1 MDLGGGDLTG
11 RTMML
16 EFPDRERA
24 LRDDVRLVGRV
35 LGDTVREQ
43 QGEAV
48 FATVERI
55 RQISIAFRREGD
67 AGARRELEA
76 MLDSLSHDRT
86 IEVVRAFSYF
96 SHLANIAEDQ
106 HQIRCMR
113 AVPNAGKPTSP
124 GTIES
129 TLAAL
134 KLAQVPRATL
144 QALFDTIL
152 VSPVL
157 TAHPTEVRRKS
168 VLDREMEVSQLLA
181 GRDRLAL
188 TPAEAAA
195 TDDALSRAVLIL
207 WQTSLLR
214 RGKPTVVDEVANGLS
229 YYDHTFF
236 RELPGL
242 YADLEDGLAA
252 IDPAWRN
259 TELPSFIRM
268 GSWIGGDRDGNPF
281 VNADVLR
288 QAIDMQS
295 KRVLDFYL
303 DELHLLGGELS
314 LNRSR
319 VSISSQLE
327 ELVRRTPDDSPR
339 RGSEPYRQ
347 AIVGIYARLVA
358 SARGLGQH
366 VLPRHEVADAQPYAS
381 SAELRSDLD
390 ILYRSLLGNGS
401 AMIARGRLRALRRA
415 VEVFGFHLASIDLR
429 QNSDVH
435 DRMLA
440 ELFEVGSGVDY
451 LNMDE
456 PARTALLLAE
466 LATVR
471 PLISPFATYS
481 EETAGELDILR
492 TAADLHRQYGKD
504 AVPNYVISKA
514 TTVSD
519 VLEVALLLKE
529 VGLLHTREGKLD
541 VNIVPLF
548 ETIDDLRNCGK
559 VMDSLLSM
567 TDYTRLLDSR
577 GRIQEVMIGYSDSN
591 KDGGFLT
598 SGWELYKAEMALIE
612 VFRSHNVGLRLFHGR
627 GGSVGRG
634 GGPSYNAILA
644 QPAGAVEA
652 GIRVTE
658 QGEVIA
664 GKFLNPELGRQNLEH
679 LVAAMLE
686 LALLPPQQAAPRPEF
701 IQAMEELSEHAYRA
715 YRGLV
720 YETEGFERY
729 FWEST
734 VIGEIA
740 NLHIGSRPASRKKSR
755 RVEDLR
761 AIPWVFGWAQ
771 CRLMLPAWYGFG
783 SAVSAW
789 IKDHPD
795 SGMPLLQAMA
805 SEWPFFQTLLSNM
818 DMVLA
823 KSDIGIAARYKELV
837 EDAQL
842 REAIFSR
849 LRGEYENS
857 KQALL
862 TILGQQTLLER
873 NPALARTIRDRF
885 PYIDPLNHVQ
895 LELLKRYRAGD
906 TDERVVQA
914 IHLTINGIAAGLR
927 NSG

>member
-1 MDLGGGDLTG
+1 MN
-11 RTMML
+11 ML
-16 EFPDRERA
+16 ELPDRDRA
-24 LRDDVRLVGRV
+24 LREDVRLVGRV
-35 LGDTVREQ
+35 LGETIRQ
-43 QGEAV
+43 QEGEAV

-113 AVPNAGKPTSP
+113 ALPDDGKPSLR
-124 GTIES
+124 GTIQN
-129 TLAAL
+129 TLALL
-134 KLAQVPRATL
+134 KTAQIPRPIL

-168 VLDREMEVSQLLA
+168 VLDREMEVAQLLA
-181 GRDRLAL
+181 GRDRMVL
-188 TPAEAAA
+188 TPAEATA
-195 TDDALSRAVLIL
+195 TDDALSRAILIL

-214 RGKPTVVDEVANGLS
+214 RGRPTVVDEVANGLS

-236 RELPGL
+236 REVPRL

-252 IDPAWRN
+252 SDPAWRN

-281 VNADVLR
+281 VTADVLR
-288 QAIDMQS
+288 QAVDMQS

-303 DELHLLGGELS
+303 DELHLLGAELS
-314 LNRSR
+314 LNRAR
-319 VSISSQLE
+319 VSVSAQLE
-327 ELVRRTPDDSPR
+327 ELVRRTPDESPR
-339 RGSEPYRQ
+339 RASEPYRQ

-358 SARGLGQH
+358 SARQLGQH
-366 VLPRHEVADAQPYAS
+366 VLPRHEVADAQPYAG

-390 ILYRSLLGNGS
+390 ILYRSLLANGS
-401 AMIARGRLRALRRA
+401 AMIARGRLRMLRRA
-415 VEVFGFHLASIDLR
+415 VEVFGFHLASVDLR

-435 DRMLA
+435 ERVIA
-440 ELFEVGSGVDY
+440 ELLEVGAGVDY
-451 LNMDE
+451 RCMDE
-456 PARTALLLAE
+456 QSRTALLRAE
-466 LATVR
+466 IATAR
-471 PLISPFATYS
+471 PLISPFVNYS
-481 EETAGELDILR
+481 EETSGELDILR
-492 TAADLHRQYGKD
+492 TAADMHRRYGKET
-504 AVPNYVISKA
+504 VPNYVISKA

-519 VLEVALLLKE
+519 VFEVALLLKE
-529 VGLLHTREGKLD
+529 VGLLQAQEARIDL
-541 VNIVPLF
+541 NIVPLF

-559 VMDSLLSM
+559 VMDALLSIP
-567 TDYTRLLDSR
+567 DYMRLIDNR

-612 VFRSHNVGLRLFHGR
+612 VFRKHNVGLRLFHGR

-634 GGPSYNAILA
+634 GGPSFDAILA

-664 GKFLNPELGRQNLEH
+664 GKYLNPELGRQNLEH

-686 LALLPPQQAAPRPEF
+686 VALLHPQEAALRPEF
-701 IQAMEELSEHAYRA
+701 IEAMEELSAHAYRA
-715 YRGLV
+715 YRALV

-740 NLHIGSRPASRKKSR
+740 NLHIGSRPASRKKSM

-783 SAVSAW
+783 SAVTAW
-789 IKDHPD
+789 IEAHPEN
-795 SGMPLLQAMA
+795 GMPLLQTMA
-805 SEWPFFQTLLSNM
+805 SEWPFFATLLSNM

-823 KSDIGIAARYKELV
+823 KSDIGIAARYKDLV

-849 LRGEYENS
+849 LRSEYDKS
-857 KQALL
+857 RAALL
-862 TILGQQTLLER
+862 AILKQQMLLER
-873 NPALARTIRDRF
+873 NPALARIIRDRF

>member
-1 MDLGGGDLTG
+1 MAVPDNNDIPDKDL
-11 RTMML
+11 
-16 EFPDRERA
+16 P
-24 LRDDVRLVGRV
+24 LRDDIRLLGRI

-67 AGARRELEA
+67 AAARRELEA

-113 AVPNAGKPTSP
+113 ALPNAGQLTLP
-124 GTIES
+124 GTVQS

-134 KLAQVPRATL
+134 KAGHVPRATL
-144 QALFDTIL
+144 QALFDKIL

-168 VLDREMEVSQLLA
+168 VLDREMEISHLLA
-181 GRDRLAL
+181 DRDRMAL
-188 TPAEAAA
+188 TRAEAAA

-214 RGKPTVVDEVANGLS
+214 RGQPTVVDEVANGLS

-242 YADLEDGLAA
+242 YADLEDGLTT

-259 TELPSFIRM
+259 MELPSFIRM

-281 VNADVLR
+281 VTADVLR

-303 DELHLLGGELS
+303 DELDLLGGELS
-314 LNRSR
+314 LNRSH
-319 VSISSQLE
+319 VSVSSQLE
-327 ELVRRTPDDSPR
+327 ELVRRSPDASPR
-339 RGSEPYRQ
+339 RASEPYRQ

-358 SARGLGQH
+358 SARRLGQH
-366 VLPRHEVADAQPYAS
+366 VLPRHEVADAKPYAG

-390 ILYRSLLGNGS
+390 ILYRSLLANGS

-415 VEVFGFHLASIDLR
+415 VQVFGFHLASIDLR

-435 DRMLA
+435 ERTLA
-440 ELFEVGSGVDY
+440 ELFQVGSGVDY

-456 PARTALLLAE
+456 PARTTLLLAE
-466 LATVR
+466 LATAR
-471 PLISPFATYS
+471 PLTSPFLTYS
-481 EETAGELDILR
+481 EETTSELNILR
-492 TAADLHRQYGKD
+492 TAAEIHRQYGRD

-529 VGLLHTREGKLD
+529 VGLLQTGGAKLD
-541 VNIVPLF
+541 LNIVPLF

-559 VMDSLLSM
+559 VMDSLLS
-567 TDYTRLLDSR
+567 TTAYTRLLDSR
-577 GRIQEVMIGYSDSN
+577 SRIQEVMIGYSDSN

-634 GGPSYNAILA
+634 GGPSYNAVLA
-644 QPAGAVEA
+644 QPVGAVEA

-664 GKFLNPELGRQNLEH
+664 GKFLNPELGRRNLEH

-686 LALLPPQQAAPRPEF
+686 LALLHPQQAAPRPEF

-715 YRGLV
+715 YGALV

-734 VIGEIA
+734 VISEIA
-740 NLHIGSRPASRKKSR
+740 NLHIGSRPASRKKST

-783 SAVSAW
+783 SAVSTW

-849 LRGEYENS
+849 LRGEYESS
-857 KQALL
+857 KRALL

>member
-1 MDLGGGDLTG
+1 
-11 RTMML
+11 MML

>member
-1 MDLGGGDLTG
+1 MDLGGGDWTG
-11 RTMML
+11 RIMNML
-16 EFPDRERA
+16 ELPDRERA
-24 LRDDVRLVGRV
+24 LQDDVRLVGRV

-113 AVPNAGKPTSP
+113 ALPNAGRPTSP
-124 GTIES
+124 GAIQS

-134 KLAQVPRATL
+134 KLAHVPRATL
-144 QALFDTIL
+144 QALFDKIL

-214 RGKPTVVDEVANGLS
+214 RGRPSVVDEVANGLS

-259 TELPSFIRM
+259 MELPSFIRM

-281 VNADVLR
+281 VNADVLH
-288 QAIDMQS
+288 QAIEMQS

-319 VSISSQLE
+319 ISVSSQLE

-339 RGSEPYRQ
+339 RASEPYRQ

-358 SARGLGQH
+358 SARRLGQH
-366 VLPRHEVADAQPYAS
+366 VLPRHEVADARPYAGA
-381 SAELRSDLD
+381 AELRSDLD
-390 ILYRSLLGNGS
+390 ILYRSLLANGS
-401 AMIARGRLRALRRA
+401 AMVARGRLRALRRG

-435 DRMLA
+435 ERTLA
-440 ELFEVGSGVDY
+440 ELFQVGSGVDY

-466 LATVR
+466 LATAR
-471 PLISPFATYS
+471 PLISPFLIYS
-481 EETAGELDILR
+481 EETASELDILR
-492 TAADLHRQYGKD
+492 TAAEAHCRYGED
-504 AVPNYVISKA
+504 SVPNYVISKA

-529 VGLLHTREGKLD
+529 VGLLQAREGKLGL
-541 VNIVPLF
+541 NIVPLF
-548 ETIDDLRNCGK
+548 ETIGDLRNCGK
-559 VMDSLLSM
+559 VMDSLLSISA
-567 TDYTRLLDSR
+567 YTRLVDSR
-577 GRIQEVMIGYSDSN
+577 ERIQEVMIGYSDSN
-591 KDGGFLT
+591 KDGGF
-598 SGWELYKAEMALIE
+598 
-612 VFRSHNVGLRLFHGR
+612 
-627 GGSVGRG
+627 
-634 GGPSYNAILA
+634 
-644 QPAGAVEA
+644 
-652 GIRVTE
+652 
-658 QGEVIA
+658 
-664 GKFLNPELGRQNLEH
+664 
-679 LVAAMLE
+679 
-686 LALLPPQQAAPRPEF
+686 
-701 IQAMEELSEHAYRA
+701 
-715 YRGLV
+715 
-720 YETEGFERY
+720 
-729 FWEST
+729 
-734 VIGEIA
+734 
-740 NLHIGSRPASRKKSR
+740 
-755 RVEDLR
+755 
-761 AIPWVFGWAQ
+761 
-771 CRLMLPAWYGFG
+771 
-783 SAVSAW
+783 
-789 IKDHPD
+789 
-795 SGMPLLQAMA
+795 
-805 SEWPFFQTLLSNM
+805 
-818 DMVLA
+818 
-823 KSDIGIAARYKELV
+823 
-837 EDAQL
+837 
-842 REAIFSR
+842 
-849 LRGEYENS
+849 
-857 KQALL
+857 
-862 TILGQQTLLER
+862 
-873 NPALARTIRDRF
+873 
-885 PYIDPLNHVQ
+885 
-895 LELLKRYRAGD
+895 
-906 TDERVVQA
+906 
-914 IHLTINGIAAGLR
+914 
-927 NSG
+927 

>member
-1 MDLGGGDLTG
+1 MNI
-11 RTMML
+11 L
-16 EFPDRERA
+16 ELPDRERA

-35 LGDTVREQ
+35 LGDTVRQ
-43 QGEAV
+43 QEGEAV
-48 FATVERI
+48 FQTVERI

-67 AGARRELEA
+67 AAARRELEA
-76 MLDSLSHDRT
+76 TLNSLSHDRT

-113 AVPNAGKPTSP
+113 AQQEDGGPALR
-124 GTIES
+124 GTILN
-129 TLAAL
+129 TLASL
-134 KLAQVPRATL
+134 KAAHIPRATL

-168 VLDREMEVSQLLA
+168 VLDREMDVAQLLA
-181 GRDRLAL
+181 DRDRMPL
-188 TPAEAAA
+188 TPREAAA
-195 TDDALSRAVLIL
+195 TDDALSRAILTL

-214 RGKPTVVDEVANGLS
+214 RGRPTVVDEVSNGLS

-236 RELPGL
+236 REVPGL

-252 IDPAWRN
+252 SDPAWSN

-281 VNADVLR
+281 VTADVLR
-288 QAIDMQS
+288 QAIEMQS

-303 DELHLLGGELS
+303 DELHLLGAELS
-314 LNRSR
+314 LNRAR
-319 VSISSQLE
+319 VSVSAQLE
-327 ELVRRTPDDSPR
+327 ELVSRTPDESPR
-339 RGSEPYRQ
+339 RASEPYRQ

-366 VLPRHEVADAQPYAS
+366 VLPRHEVAEARPYAS
-381 SAELRSDLD
+381 PAELRTDLD
-390 ILYRSLLGNGS
+390 ILYRSLLANGS
-401 AMIARGRLRALRRA
+401 AMVARGRLRTLRRA

-435 DRMLA
+435 ERVLT
-440 ELFEVGSGVDY
+440 ELFETGSGADY
-451 LNMDE
+451 RQMPE
-456 PARTALLLAE
+456 QSRVAMLLAE
-466 LATVR
+466 LATAR
-471 PLISPFATYS
+471 PLISPFVTYS

-492 TAADLHRQYGKD
+492 TAADIHRRYGKD

-529 VGLLHTREGKLD
+529 VGLLRAREGNLD

-559 VMDSLLSM
+559 VMDSLLSIS
-567 TDYTRLLDSR
+567 DYTRLLDGR
-577 GRIQEVMIGYSDSN
+577 GRVQEVMIGYSDSN

-598 SGWELYKAEMALIE
+598 SGWELYKAEMALID
-612 VFRSHNVGLRLFHGR
+612 VFQRRNIGLRLFHGR

-634 GGPSYNAILA
+634 GGPSYDAILA
-644 QPAGAVEA
+644 QPAGAVQA

-664 GKFLNPELGRQNLEH
+664 GKYLNPELGRQNLDH

-686 LALLPPQQAAPRPEF
+686 VALLHPQEAAPQPEF
-701 IQAMEELSEHAYRA
+701 IIAMEELSAHAYSAYRA
-715 YRGLV
+715 LV

-740 NLHIGSRPASRKKSR
+740 NLHIGSRPASRKKST

-771 CRLMLPAWYGFG
+771 CRLMLPGWYGFG
-783 SAVSAW
+783 SAVAAW
-789 IKDHPD
+789 VEKHPG
-795 SGMPLLQAMA
+795 SGMKILQTMA
-805 SEWPFFQTLLSNM
+805 EDWPFFRTLLSNM

-837 EDAQL
+837 VDAQL
-842 REAIFSR
+842 REAIFTR
-849 LRGEYENS
+849 LCDEYERS

-862 TILGQQTLLER
+862 TILKQQSLLER
-873 NPALARTIRDRF
+873 NPALGRTIRDRF

-906 TDERVVQA
+906 TDDRVVQA

>member
-1 MDLGGGDLTG
+1 MNI
-11 RTMML
+11 L
-16 EFPDRERA
+16 ELPDRERA

-35 LGDTVREQ
+35 LGETVRQQ

-76 MLDSLSHDRT
+76 MLDSLSHDST

-106 HQIRCMR
+106 HHIRCMR
-113 AVPNAGKPTSP
+113 ASQDSEKPASR
-124 GTIES
+124 GTIQN
-129 TLAAL
+129 TLALL
-134 KLAQVPRATL
+134 KSARVPRATL

-168 VLDREMEVSQLLA
+168 VLDREIEVSQLLA
-181 GRDRLAL
+181 GRDRVSL

-195 TDDALSRAVLIL
+195 TDDALARAILIL

-214 RGKPTVVDEVANGLS
+214 RGRPTVVDEVANGLS

-236 RELPGL
+236 RELPSL

-252 IDPAWRN
+252 DDPAWSN

-295 KRVLDFYL
+295 KQVLDFYL
-303 DELHLLGGELS
+303 DELHLLGAELS

-319 VSISSQLE
+319 ISVSSQLE
-327 ELVRRTPDDSPR
+327 ELVRRNPDDSPR
-339 RGSEPYRQ
+339 RASEPYRQ

-358 SARGLGQH
+358 SARRLGQH
-366 VLPRHEVADAQPYAS
+366 VLPRHEVADAKPHDS
-381 SAELRSDLD
+381 SAELRGDLD
-390 ILYRSLLGNGS
+390 VLYRSLLANGS

-435 DRMLA
+435 ERTLA
-440 ELFEVGSGVDY
+440 DLLQVGSGIDY
-451 LNMDE
+451 LAMDE
-456 PARTALLLAE
+456 QSRTALLLTE
-466 LATVR
+466 LATAR
-471 PLISPFATYS
+471 PLISPFVTYS
-481 EETAGELDILR
+481 EETAGELEILR
-492 TAADLHRQYGKD
+492 AAADVHRQYGKD

-519 VLEVALLLKE
+519 VLEVALLVKE
-529 VGLLHTREGKLD
+529 VGLLQTREAKLD
-541 VNIVPLF
+541 LNIVPLF
-548 ETIDDLRNCGK
+548 ETIDDLRNCGA
-559 VMDSLLSM
+559 VMNSLLSIPE
-567 TDYTRLLDSR
+567 YIRLLESR
-577 GRIQEVMIGYSDSN
+577 GRVQEVMIGYSDSN

-598 SGWELYKAEMALIE
+598 SGWELYKAEMALID
-612 VFRSHNVGLRLFHGR
+612 VFRHHNVGLRLFHGR

-634 GGPSYNAILA
+634 GGPSFNAILA
-644 QPAGAVEA
+644 QPAGAVQA

-664 GKFLNPELGRQNLEH
+664 GKYLNPELGRQNLEH

-686 LALLPPQQAAPRPEF
+686 VALLHPQEAAPRPEF
-701 IQAMEELSEHAYRA
+701 IEAMEELSAHAYRA
-715 YRGLV
+715 YRALV

-740 NLHIGSRPASRKKSR
+740 NLHIGSRPASRKKSM

-783 SAVSAW
+783 SAVAAW
-789 IKDHPD
+789 VEAHPD
-795 SGMPLLQAMA
+795 SGMGLLQAMA
-805 SEWPFFQTLLSNM
+805 AEWPFFQTLLSNM

-862 TILGQQTLLER
+862 AILRQQTLLER
-873 NPALARTIRDRF
+873 NPALARTIRDRC

>member
-1 MDLGGGDLTG
+1 MNI
-11 RTMML
+11 L
-16 EFPDRERA
+16 ELPDRERA

-35 LGDTVREQ
+35 LGETVRQQ

-76 MLDSLSHDRT
+76 MLDSLSHDST

-106 HQIRCMR
+106 HHIRCMR
-113 AVPNAGKPTSP
+113 ASQDSEKPASR
-124 GTIES
+124 GTIQN
-129 TLAAL
+129 TLALL
-134 KLAQVPRATL
+134 KSARVPRATL

-168 VLDREMEVSQLLA
+168 VLDREIEVSQLLA
-181 GRDRLAL
+181 GRDRISL
-188 TPAEAAA
+188 TPAEATA
-195 TDDALSRAVLIL
+195 TDDALARAILIL

-214 RGKPTVVDEVANGLS
+214 RGRPTVVDEVANGLS

-236 RELPGL
+236 RELPSL

-252 IDPAWRN
+252 DDPAWSN

-295 KRVLDFYL
+295 KQVLDFYL
-303 DELHLLGGELS
+303 DELHLLGAELS

-319 VSISSQLE
+319 ISVSSQLE
-327 ELVRRTPDDSPR
+327 ELVRRNPDDSPR
-339 RGSEPYRQ
+339 RASEPYRQ

-358 SARGLGQH
+358 SARRLGQR
-366 VLPRHEVADAQPYAS
+366 VLPRHEVADAKPYDS
-381 SAELRSDLD
+381 SAELRGDLD
-390 ILYRSLLGNGS
+390 VLYRSLLANGS

-415 VEVFGFHLASIDLR
+415 VEVFAFHLASIDLR

-435 DRMLA
+435 ERTLA
-440 ELFEVGSGVDY
+440 DLLQVGSGIDY
-451 LNMDE
+451 LAMDE
-456 PARTALLLAE
+456 QSRTALLLTE
-466 LATVR
+466 LATAR
-471 PLISPFATYS
+471 PLVSPFVTYS
-481 EETAGELDILR
+481 EETAGELEILR
-492 TAADLHRQYGKD
+492 AAADVHRQYGKD

-519 VLEVALLLKE
+519 VLEVALLVKE
-529 VGLLHTREGKLD
+529 VGLLQTREAKLD
-541 VNIVPLF
+541 LNIVPLF
-548 ETIDDLRNCGK
+548 ETIDDLRNCGA
-559 VMDSLLSM
+559 VMNSLLSIPE
-567 TDYTRLLDSR
+567 YIRLLESR
-577 GRIQEVMIGYSDSN
+577 GRVQEVMIGYSDSN

-598 SGWELYKAEMALIE
+598 SGWELYKAEMALID
-612 VFRSHNVGLRLFHGR
+612 VFRHHNVGLRLFHGR

-634 GGPSYNAILA
+634 GGPSFNAILA
-644 QPAGAVEA
+644 QPAGAVQA

-664 GKFLNPELGRQNLEH
+664 GKYLNPELGRQNLEH

-686 LALLPPQQAAPRPEF
+686 VALLHPQEAAPRPEF
-701 IQAMEELSEHAYRA
+701 IEAMEELSAHAYRA
-715 YRGLV
+715 YRALV

-740 NLHIGSRPASRKKSR
+740 NLHIGSRPASRKKSM

-783 SAVSAW
+783 SAVAAW
-789 IKDHPD
+789 VEAHPD
-795 SGMPLLQAMA
+795 SGMGLLQAMA
-805 SEWPFFQTLLSNM
+805 AEWPFFQTLLSNM

-849 LRGEYENS
+849 LRGEYESS

-862 TILGQQTLLER
+862 AILRQQALLER
-873 NPALARTIRDRF
+873 NPALARTIRDRC